1 MSKTSSLNR
10 DQIGKL
16 EEKAATSNAQK
27 QTEQIHYYSLGK
39 LVPNRNNA
47 RGILP
52 SDIHNDFFT
61 ARASVM
67 EPQDAMGR
75 FIERVL
81 KEAAHEDRI
90 YSSVWDLAYLSEL
103 DEKQDLS
110 DKLLPLERRL
120 RDLAI
125 LALTIHEQGILNPLL
140 VTPLADDE
148 AMRFKIIAGN
158 RRYWAC
164 IQLEHFMPNTKGR
177 IRLPCRIMNDSQLAD
192 YDQSVENTA
201 RSNLNAIA
209 LARQIALLLYAAN
222 DIPVPDNIHNEA
234 FYQQAFLLDLRNQ
247 RANSQSKKIYNSLG
261 LSKMRFSQIKS
272 LLQLPLH
279 VMEFSDDHELPEYVL
294 RELVTLSREEQDTI
308 ITDANNGNWSSRK
321 IVAEILGYRR
331 VSASEGNSNKA
342 FAAKIRK
349 LYDYKAKDVAAFL
362 LEGEGSP
369 DSAILRLESLR
380 KFLDEVEDYLSST
393 DAKERLSKKFLL
405 KGDKSYGV
413 T

>member
-1 MSKTSSLNR
+1 MTKTSSLNR

-52 SDIHNDFFT
+52 SDIHNDFFK
-61 ARASVM
+61 ARTSVM

-81 KEAAHEDRI
+81 EEAAHEKRV
-90 YSSVWDLAYLSEL
+90 YSSVWDLAYLVEV
-103 DEKQDLS
+103 DEKQELS
-110 DKLLPLERRL
+110 DKLLPLEKRL

-125 LALTIHEQGILNPLL
+125 LALTIHEQGVLNPLL
-140 VTPLADDE
+140 VTALTDDE

-158 RRYWAC
+158 RRFWAC
-164 IQLEHFMPNTKGR
+164 ILLEHFMPNTKGR
-177 IRLPCRIMNDSQLAD
+177 MRIPCRIMNDSQLAD

-201 RSNLNAIA
+201 RSHLNAIA

-222 DIPVPDNIHNEA
+222 DIPVPDDIHTEA
-234 FYQQAFLLDLRNQ
+234 FYQQAFRLDLRNQ
-247 RANSQSKKIYNSLG
+247 RATSRSKKIYSSIG
-261 LSKMRFSQIKS
+261 LSKERFSQIKS
-272 LLQLPLH
+272 LLQLPVH
-279 VMEFSDDHELPEYVL
+279 VMEFSDDHELPEYAL
-294 RELVTLSREEQDTI
+294 RELVNLSLEEQNTI
-308 ITDANNGNWSSRK
+308 IKDADNGNWSSRK

-331 VSASEGNSNKA
+331 GASSEGDSNKA

-362 LEGEGSP
+362 LKGEGSSK
-369 DSAILRLESLR
+369 SAISRLDSLR
-380 KFLDEVEDYLSST
+380 KFLDEVEDYLSSS
-393 DAKERLSKKFLL
+393 DAADR
-405 KGDKSYGV
+405 
-413 T
+413 